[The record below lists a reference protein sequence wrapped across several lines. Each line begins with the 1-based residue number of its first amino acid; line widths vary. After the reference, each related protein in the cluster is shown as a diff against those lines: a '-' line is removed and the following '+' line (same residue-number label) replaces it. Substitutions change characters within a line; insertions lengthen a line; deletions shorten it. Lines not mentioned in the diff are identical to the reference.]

1 MFVPVRIGMRPVIV
15 STVFV
20 AETYVS
26 VTQKL
31 KSVPLVRD
39 GASSSPFGT
48 ETVRSKF
55 RPPGLKLTAVTLA
68 RSGAAEAVKAPK
80 ARAHVEMTS
89 AIVWRVRS
97 AREQI
102 QFLVLPFELFMV

>member
-1 MFVPVRIGMRPVIV
+1 VVVLKCLAGAGCLLIGMRPESIV

-20 AETYVS
+20 AETYLS
-26 VTQKL
+26 VT
-31 KSVPLVRD
+31 
-39 GASSSPFGT
+39 
-48 ETVRSKF
+48 
-55 RPPGLKLTAVTLA
+55 

-89 AIVWRVRS
+89 ATVWRERS
-97 AREQI
+97 ARAQI